1 MLAGFQ
7 AVDDFPR
14 WILPYIDVA
23 ALAKGAG
30 ARGEIIGGAS
40 TPEPAVAGHVAVI
53 VQAAM
58 LMRPADN
65 LRDPGLRD
73 EVSGA
78 ARKMMQV
85 AIDDCGNDR
94 PKPWP
99 CPPWHF
105 EILEVATR
113 VAVYAAETRDEV
125 VAGTLGGAVEQLA
138 DRARAA

>member
-1 MLAGFQ
+1 MLADFQ
-7 AVDDFPR
+7 SVDDFPR

-23 ALAKGAG
+23 ALAKGAVARDKIASG
-30 ARGEIIGGAS
+30 AA
-40 TPEPAVAGHVAVI
+40 TPEPAVAGHVAAI

-58 LMRPADN
+58 LMRFADN
-65 LRDPGLRD
+65 LRDPGLRE

-78 ARKMMQV
+78 ASKMMQV

-99 CPPWHF
+99 HPPRRF

-125 VAGTLGGAVEQLA
+125 VAGALGEAVEQLA